1 MNDNNNTNSIG
12 ANSNRCN
19 SNSSMVIDPTLT
31 PATFALEKLNS
42 INNKF
47 LEEMERKP
55 QRRVRLLSE
64 GDGDYDPYHSFIVSG
79 IETRCE
85 EICRIFDGITSL
97 DSSQEPYFNGD
108 ISIKEVRISPYS
120 SSSSSFTNNNANNNL
135 KRFLSVMD
143 EVNKRDRDNII
154 VKKRR
159 RLVRCIALE
168 SRLVCLDRP
177 YSSA

>member
-1 MNDNNNTNSIG
+1 
-12 ANSNRCN
+12 
-19 SNSSMVIDPTLT
+19 MVIDPILT
-31 PATFALEKLNS
+31 PATAALEKLNS

-64 GDGDYDPYHSFIVSG
+64 GDGDYDPYHSFIVSR
-79 IETRCE
+79 IENRCE
-85 EICRIFDGITSL
+85 EINRIFDDIPSL
-97 DSSQEPYFNGD
+97 DLSQKSYFNGD

-120 SSSSSFTNNNANNNL
+120 SSSSSSSNNNANNNL
-135 KRFLSVMD
+135 ERFLSVMN
-143 EVNKRDRDNII
+143 EVNKRNI
-154 VKKRR
+154 VRKRR

-177 YSSA
+177 YSSS